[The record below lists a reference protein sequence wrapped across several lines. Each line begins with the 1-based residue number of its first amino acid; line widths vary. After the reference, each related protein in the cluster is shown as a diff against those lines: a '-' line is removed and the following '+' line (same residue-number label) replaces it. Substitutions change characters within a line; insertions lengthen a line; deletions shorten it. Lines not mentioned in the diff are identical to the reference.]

1 MTSPETTAEKR
12 LSAMADHLGRL
23 TLDEIEQQPIRFA
36 WVRRREVV
44 QRGVEHWMSAPT
56 VDAFELWLEDPPG
69 EPERTADEEHTR
81 SSAVA
86 RRLVEYERWAR
97 A

>member
-1 MTSPETTAEKR
+1 MASPETKADKR
-12 LSAMADHLGRL
+12 LRAMADHLDRL
-23 TLDEIEQQPIRFA
+23 TIGEIEQQPIRFA

-44 QRGVEHWMSAPT
+44 PRGVEHWMSAPR
-56 VDAFELWLEDPPG
+56 VDAFDLWLEDPPG

-81 SSAVA
+81 GSAVA
-86 RRLVEYERWAR
+86 TRLVEYERWAR